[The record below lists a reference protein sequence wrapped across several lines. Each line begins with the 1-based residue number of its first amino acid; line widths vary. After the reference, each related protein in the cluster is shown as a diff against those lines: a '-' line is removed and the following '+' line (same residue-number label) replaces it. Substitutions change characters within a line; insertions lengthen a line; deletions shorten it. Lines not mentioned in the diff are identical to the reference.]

1 MKALRTAGL
10 SDAQI
15 SAIET
20 QNAKQF
26 LPRLRG

>member
-10 SDAQI
+10 SDADI
-15 SAIET
+15 RAIET